1 LVNQAGHTTAGSGDP
16 LPSWNEGAAKASI
29 VSFVRATTDAASP
42 DYVRPEER
50 IATFDNDGTMWTEQ
64 PYYIQF
70 AFAIDQIKALAPRNP
85 DWQDQEPF
93 KSMLTG
99 NAKSVLTG
107 DQRALV
113 QIVAATHFGMTT
125 DEFDAEVRKWLA
137 SARHP
142 RTNRPYTD
150 MVFQPM
156 LEVLAYLRANDFKTF
171 IVSGGGIEFIR
182 TFAEQTYGIPHQ
194 QVIGSTG
201 KLKFEMRDGKP
212 VLLKLAEIN
221 FIDDYAGKPVCIQHH
236 IGRRPIAAFG
246 NSDGDLQMLQWTTG
260 GAGARLAVLVRHTDA
275 IREWEYDRQ
284 ADVGRLDH
292 ALDEAN
298 AKGWTVVD
306 MKHDWRRVFPFE

>member
-1 LVNQAGHTTAGSGDP
+1 MVNQAGHTTAASGDP

-50 IATFDNDGTMWTEQ
+50 IATFDNDGTLWAEQ
-64 PYYIQF
+64 PYYFQF

-125 DEFDAEVRKWLA
+125 DEFEAEVRKWLA

-142 RTNRPYTD
+142 HTNRPYTD

-194 QVIGSTG
+194 QVIGSSWQA
-201 KLKFEMRDGKP
+201 EVRD
-212 VLLKLAEIN
+212 
-221 FIDDYAGKPVCIQHH
+221 AGRQA
-236 IGRRPIAAFG
+236 GSAQTRR
-246 NSDGDLQMLQWTTG
+246 DQLHRRLRRQ
-260 GAGARLAVLVRHTDA
+260 ARLHPASHWPPPD
-275 IREWEYDRQ
+275 
-284 ADVGRLDH
+284 
-292 ALDEAN
+292 
-298 AKGWTVVD
+298 
-306 MKHDWRRVFPFE
+306 RRVR

>member
-1 LVNQAGHTTAGSGDP
+1 MVDQAGHTTAASGDP

-50 IATFDNDGTMWTEQ
+50 IATFDNDGTLWAEQ

-70 AFAIDQIKALAPRNP
+70 AFAIDRIKALAPRNP
-85 DWQDQEPF
+85 DWQGQEPF

-99 NAKSVLTG
+99 NARSVLTG

-137 SARHP
+137 SACHP
-142 RTNRPYTD
+142 HTNRPYTD

-182 TFAEQTYGIPHQ
+182 TFSEAVYGIPPE
-194 QVIGSTG
+194 QVIGSSMVTRYVVHDG
-201 KLKFEMRDGKP
+201 EPVLVREAELHFFGDKEGKP
-212 VLLKLAEIN
+212 VAIN
-221 FIDDYAGKPVCIQHH
+221 TH

-246 NSDGDLQMLQWTTG
+246 NSDGDFAMLEWVTSG
-260 GAGARLAVLVRHTDA
+260 PGARFGLIVHHDDEDREYAYDRDAGLARLAR
-275 IREWEYDRQ
+275 
-284 ADVGRLDH
+284 G
-292 ALDEAN
+292 LDEGPGR
-298 AKGWTVVD
+298 GWTIVHVKD
-306 MKHDWRRVFPFE
+306 DWDRVF